1 MQTKLLHQST
11 KDYLNLYA
19 PLCTHALT
27 LQTRLPTLNA
37 GDAKMAT
44 IKERAQ
50 RTARQFNR
58 RLAVAAYGNGAI
70 RKPAL
75 YSPLIITAIEGTLNT
90 YDKNRTLHLHI
101 ALGNIITPTSRIQT
115 EEQLNKTI
123 GSAWLATADGVD
135 DIDIQQMTSDRWF
148 TYLTKEFDYGNTECI
163 DWQNCYIPHAALLL

>member
-1 MQTKLLHQST
+1 MQKQLLHKTT

-37 GDAKMAT
+37 SEAKMTA

-70 RKPAL
+70 RKPNI

-101 ALGNIITPTSRIQT
+101 ALGNILTPTSRIQT
-115 EEQLNKTI
+115 EEQLMTAIRN
-123 GSAWLATADGVD
+123 AWLATDDGVD
-135 DIDIQQMTSDRWF
+135 DIDIQQMTSDRWI
-148 TYLTKEFDYGNTECI
+148 TYLTKEFEDGNAECI
-163 DWQNCYIPHAALLL
+163 DWQNCYIPHATLLL

>member
-1 MQTKLLHQST
+1 MQKQLLHKTT

-37 GDAKMAT
+37 SEAKMAA

-70 RKPAL
+70 RKPNI

-101 ALGNIITPTSRIQT
+101 ALGNILTPTSRIQT
-115 EEQLNKTI
+115 EEQLMTAI
-123 GSAWLATADGVD
+123 RDAWLATDDGVD
-135 DIDIQQMTSDRWF
+135 DIDIKQMTSDRWI
-148 TYLTKEFDYGNTECI
+148 TYITKEFEDGNAECI
-163 DWQNCYIPHAALLL
+163 DWQNCYIPKAALPL